1 MKGHKC
7 RCGFA
12 TVSQRSKCPRC
23 GKRMKPL
30 EWPDKGK
37 VLSFTKLQAVPE
49 RFQNKYNLVLVG
61 LRKGPKLVCWT
72 SGTLNVGDEVS
83 ITEMNGKYFCNPKSE
98 LKFDLDEEQLKS

>member
-1 MKGHKC
+1 
-7 RCGFA
+7 
-12 TVSQRSKCPRC
+12 
-23 GKRMKPL
+23 MKPL

-83 ITEMNGKYFCNPKSE
+83 ITEMNGKYFCNLKSE
-98 LKFDLDEEQLKS
+98 LKFDLDEEQLRS